1 MLRALALLLVGIMSL
16 SSVSIAEGTKI
27 AADNKVADSKI
38 ENRKFYLKA
47 MADRGFFQKSKL
59 DTDQAARKY
68 KNKSMVNSADF
79 GAGYY
84 FNDEFRGEILFHQE
98 YNNKFTQSASV
109 NVNSNG
115 RVVPIPAEKTLKNN
129 LYALMLGVNM
139 NVVDFDYGKLFLSGN
154 VGVSQVKEKYSV
166 ARTGVAE
173 ISALSVSGK
182 KQNNLAYGVGVGADF
197 KLSERLHAEI
207 AYRFSDY
214 GQTKSLK
221 NTAGREVG
229 KIKLRSHNALVGL
242 RVDM

>member
-16 SSVSIAEGTKI
+16 SSVSIAEGTKV
-27 AADNKVADSKI
+27 AADNKVVDSKM

-59 DTDQAARKY
+59 DSDAHAKKH
-68 KNKSMVNSADF
+68 KNKSMVNSSEF

-98 YNNKFTQSASV
+98 YNNKFTQSSV
-109 NVNSNG
+109 VRTNG
-115 RVVPIPAEKTLKNN
+115 AATPAERTFQNN
-129 LYALMLGVNM
+129 IYALTLGVNM
-139 NVVDFDYGKLFLSGN
+139 NVVDFDYGKLFISGN
-154 VGVSQVKEKYSV
+154 LGVSQVKEKYSV
-166 ARTGVAE
+166 ARVGGAT
-173 ISALSVSGK
+173 IPSLNVSGK

-221 NTAGREVG
+221 NTGGNEVG
-229 KIKLRSHNALVGL
+229 KTKLRSHNALVGL

>member
-1 MLRALALLLVGIMSL
+1 MLRAVALLLVGIMSL
-16 SSVSIAEGTKI
+16 SSVSLAEGTKV
-27 AADNKVADSKI
+27 AGDNKVEDSKM

-59 DTDQAARKY
+59 DSDTHAKKY

-98 YNNKFTQSASV
+98 YNNKFGYNQKSGTTSV
-109 NVNSNG
+109 D
-115 RVVPIPAEKTLKNN
+115 RTFKNN

-154 VGVSQVKEKYSV
+154 LGISQVKEKYNIQVIGGTTPGSRSY
-166 ARTGVAE
+166 A
-173 ISALSVSGK
+173 GK
-182 KQNNLAYGVGVGADF
+182 KQNNFAYGVGVGADF

-221 NTAGREVG
+221 IGTTNAERG